1 LVSSTQPDYFH
12 HTWSISLSL
21 VFCKETSCN
30 MKRYLV
36 FLSVLL
42 TLFSGVAVAVTIGAP
57 PAKALAA
64 SNRPQEYL
72 ALGNSVAFGFNPL
85 LNESNANN
93 FIGYPTPVAAALK
106 EKLTNPSCPGETS
119 SHFISLAGS
128 DNGCGAYRLNFPL
141 HVAYS
146 TTQTQLEY
154 ADGFLQS
161 HHKTLVVSIDIGAN
175 DLFVLI
181 NGCKANVGCI
191 QLGLPGMLATLSANL
206 DTIYGHIRNLDGYHH
221 KLVAL
226 TYYSLNYSDPTGTF
240 LISQVNKVVT
250 DRTLAW
256 KGIIA
261 DGFDAFADASTA
273 SGGDTCAAGLRIVLS
288 TSPLTCDIHPS
299 PAGRDLLARAIVKAL
314 RTDD

>member
-1 LVSSTQPDYFH
+1 
-12 HTWSISLSL
+12 
-21 VFCKETSCN
+21 
-30 MKRYLV
+30 MKRYLI
-36 FLSVLL
+36 FLTVLL
-42 TLFSGVAVAVTIGAP
+42 TLFSSVAVAITVVSH

-106 EKLTNPSCPGETS
+106 ESLTNPSCPGETS
-119 SHFISLAGS
+119 SHFISLTGS
-128 DNGCGAYRLNFPL
+128 DNVCGFYRNHFPL
-141 HVAYS
+141 HVTYS
-146 TTQTQLEY
+146 TSQLEF
-154 ADGFLQS
+154 ADGFLQL
-161 HHKTLVVSIDIGAN
+161 HRKTLVVSIDIGAN
-175 DLFVLI
+175 DLFVLE
-181 NGCKANVGCI
+181 NGCGGAVTPAEIKCI
-191 QLGLPGMLATLSANL
+191 LSGLPAMLATLSANL
-206 DTIYGHIRNLDGYHH
+206 DTIYGHIRITDGYHH

-226 TYYSLNYSDPTGTF
+226 TYYSLNYSDPVGTNV
-240 LISQVNKVVT
+240 ISQVNKVVT

-256 KGIIA
+256 KGIVA

-273 SGGDTCAAGLRIVLS
+273 FGGDTCAAGLRIVLP
-288 TSPLTCDIHPS
+288 TSPPSCDIHPS